1 MKLDLTLPAA
11 EAATGAVAQPVAPL
25 SAKGAD
31 LIARSLVDIGVDT
44 VFCYPG
50 GANLEMLD
58 ALSRVAITL
67 VRTEHE
73 QGAVFG
79 AQGYARATGKLG
91 VCLATSGP
99 GATNLVTGI
108 ADAASDSVPVFAIT
122 GNVATHWLGKN
133 AFQEVDIVAITKPV
147 TKLARQVREARDIP
161 AALREA
167 ATCALAGRP
176 GPVLLDFPKDI
187 QQARPDQP
195 TDKRFTAP
203 VPAGMSDETA
213 QRIAA
218 LLARSERPVI
228 YAGGGVIAS
237 GTGAQLVALAEALDC
252 PVALTMMGLGAMPDD
267 HPLLLGPLGMHGAHV
282 ANVAVNEA
290 DLVLA
295 LGVRFDDRVIG
306 DPASF
311 ARHATIVHIDVDA
324 AEIGK
329 NKPVALGVHADLRDA
344 FAGLLVHASRRNV
357 PDWHAYLRERCEA
370 HPLRAPRQAAASA
383 GGAEGANSAA
393 NADAAN
399 VLTGVDVITA
409 LAALLPP
416 QAVVTTGVGQHQ
428 MWAMQ
433 HLRLREPRTFLSSAG
448 FGTMGFGLPA
458 AIGAK
463 VALPDVP
470 VIDIDGDGSLNMSV
484 NELSTCRRYGL
495 GVKVLVIN
503 NQWLGMVRQWQDMIY
518 ARNRVASSLVDP
530 NVPDGAGDGR
540 PYPDFVTIAAG
551 YGVASARV
559 TRAHELPA
567 ALARMLEDPSE
578 PYLLDVLVAREDDV
592 YPMIPA
598 GKSYR
603 DMVFGPGQ
611 TVGPIA
617 TGAF

>member
-1 MKLDLTLPAA
+1 MKLDLTLSAA
-11 EAATGAVAQPVAPL
+11 ETATGAVAQPVAPL

-31 LIARSLVDIGVDT
+31 LIARTLVEIGVDT

-108 ADAASDSVPVFAIT
+108 ADAASDSVPVLAIT

-167 ATCALAGRP
+167 AACALAGRP

-203 VPAGMSDETA
+203 APAGMSDETA

-252 PVALTMMGLGAMPDD
+252 PVALTMMGLGAMPDE
-267 HPLLLGPLGMHGAHV
+267 HPLLLGPLGMHGAYA

-344 FAGLLVHASRRNV
+344 FAGLLAHASRRDV
-357 PDWHAYLRERCEA
+357 PDWHAYLCERREE
-370 HPLRAPRQAAASA
+370 HPLRAPRQADAHADGATDA
-383 GGAEGANSAA
+383 GGAHA
-393 NADAAN
+393 
-399 VLTGVDVITA
+399 LTGVDVITA

-416 QAVVTTGVGQHQ
+416 RAVVTTGVGQHQ

-470 VIDIDGDGSLNMSV
+470 VVDIDGDGSLNMSV

-530 NVPDGAGDGR
+530 NAPNGGNDGR

-551 YGVASARV
+551 YGVAGARV
-559 TRAHELPA
+559 TRADELPA

-611 TVGPIA
+611 TASPIA
-617 TGAF
+617 AGAF

>member
-1 MKLDLTLPAA
+1 MKLDLTLPAT

-31 LIARSLVDIGVDT
+31 LIARTLVEIGVRT

-73 QGAVFG
+73 QGSVFG

-108 ADAASDSVPVFAIT
+108 ADAASDSVPVLAIT

-133 AFQEVDIVAITKPV
+133 AFQEVDIVAITRPV

-161 AALREA
+161 AAIREA
-167 ATCALAGRP
+167 AACALAGRP

-187 QQARPDQP
+187 QQARPEQP
-195 TDKRFTAP
+195 TDKRFTAA

-218 LLARSERPVI
+218 LLAQSERPVI

-237 GTGAQLVALAEALDC
+237 GTGARLVALAEALDC

-267 HPLLLGPLGMHGAHV
+267 HRLLLGPLGMHGAHA

-306 DPASF
+306 DPAAF
-311 ARHATIVHIDVDA
+311 ARHAKIVHIDVDA

-329 NKPVALGVHADLRDA
+329 NKPVTLGVHADLRDA
-344 FAGLLVHASRRNV
+344 FAGLLAHAKRRDV
-357 PDWHAYLRERCEA
+357 PGWHAYLRERREA
-370 HPLRAPRQAAASA
+370 HPLRAPTGVPGGSA
-383 GGAEGANSAA
+383 G
-393 NADAAN
+393 
-399 VLTGVDVITA
+399 VLTGVDVISA
-409 LAALLPP
+409 LAVRLPP
-416 QAVVTTGVGQHQ
+416 EAVVTTGVGQHQ

-433 HLRLREPRTFLSSAG
+433 HLRLRAPRTFLSSAG

-463 VALPDVP
+463 VALPEVP

-530 NVPDGAGDGR
+530 NAPDGADDGR

-551 YGVASARV
+551 YGVAGARV
-559 TRAHELPA
+559 TRADELSG
-567 ALARMLEDPSE
+567 ALDRMLADPSE

-598 GKSYR
+598 GKTYR
-603 DMVFGPGQ
+603 DVVFGPGQ
-611 TVGPIA
+611 AAGPIA
-617 TGAF
+617 AGAF

>member
-11 EAATGAVAQPVAPL
+11 ETATGAVAQPVAPL
-25 SAKGAD
+25 SAKGAE
-31 LIARSLVDIGVDT
+31 LIARTLVEIGVDT

-73 QGAVFG
+73 QGSVFG

-108 ADAASDSVPVFAIT
+108 ADAASDSVPILAIT

-167 ATCALAGRP
+167 AACAMAGRP

-237 GTGAQLVALAEALDC
+237 GTGAQLVALAEALHC

-267 HPLLLGPLGMHGAHV
+267 HPLLLGPLGMHGAYV

-329 NKPVALGVHADLRDA
+329 NKAVALGVHADLRDA
-344 FAGLLVHASRRNV
+344 FAGLLAHASRRNV
-357 PDWHAYLRERCEA
+357 PDWHAYLRDRCEA
-370 HPLRAPRQAAASA
+370 HPLRAPRQAAVV
-383 GGAEGANSAA
+383 
-393 NADAAN
+393 ADAADAAD
-399 VLTGVDVITA
+399 VPDRAGTLTGVDVIAA

-433 HLRLREPRTFLSSAG
+433 HLRLRQPRTFLSSAG

-518 ARNRVASSLVDP
+518 ARNRVASSLIDP
-530 NVPDGAGDGR
+530 NAPDGASDGR

-551 YGVASARV
+551 YGVAGARV
-559 TRAHELPA
+559 TRAGDLPS
-567 ALARMLEDPSE
+567 ALARMLEDASE

-611 TVGPIA
+611 TAGPIA
-617 TGAF
+617 AGAF

>member
-1 MKLDLTLPAA
+1 M
-11 EAATGAVAQPVAPL
+11 

-31 LIARSLVDIGVDT
+31 LIARTLVEIGVDT

-58 ALSRVAITL
+58 ALSRVSITL

-73 QGAVFG
+73 QGSVFG

-108 ADAASDSVPVFAIT
+108 ADAASDSVPILAIT

-176 GPVLLDFPKDI
+176 GPVLVDFPKDI

-218 LLARSERPVI
+218 LLAKSERPVI

-237 GTGAQLVALAEALDC
+237 GTSDRLKALAEALNC

-267 HPLLLGPLGMHGAHV
+267 HPLLLGPLGMHGAYA

-295 LGVRFDDRVIG
+295 LGVRFDDRVVG
-306 DPASF
+306 DPTLF
-311 ARHATIVHIDVDA
+311 ARHAKIVHIDVDA

-329 NKPVALGVHADLRDA
+329 NKPVTLGVHADLRDA
-344 FAGLLVHASRRNV
+344 FSGLLAHATRRDV
-357 PDWHAYLRERCEA
+357 PDWHAYLGERRAA
-370 HPLRAPRQAAASA
+370 HPLRASVSPVSGENGDAS
-383 GGAEGANSAA
+383 
-393 NADAAN
+393 
-399 VLTGVDVITA
+399 VLTGVDVIAA

-416 QAVVTTGVGQHQ
+416 EAVVTTGVGQHQ

-518 ARNRVASSLVDP
+518 ARNRVASSLADP
-530 NVPDGAGDGR
+530 NAPEGADDGR

-551 YGVASARV
+551 YGVAGARV
-559 TRAHELPA
+559 TRAEELPA
-567 ALARMLEDPSE
+567 ALARMLADPSE

-603 DMVFGPGQ
+603 DVVFGPGESA
-611 TVGPIA
+611 GPIA
-617 TGAF
+617 AGAF

>member
-11 EAATGAVAQPVAPL
+11 ETVTGAVSQPVAPL

-31 LIARSLVDIGVDT
+31 LIARTLVEIGVDT

-73 QGAVFG
+73 QGSVFG

-108 ADAASDSVPVFAIT
+108 ADAASDSVPVLAIT

-133 AFQEVDIVAITKPV
+133 AFQEVDIVAITRPV
-147 TKLARQVREARDIP
+147 TKLARQVREPRDIP
-161 AALREA
+161 AAVREA
-167 ATCALAGRP
+167 AACALAGRP

-195 TDKRFTAP
+195 TDKRFAAP

-218 LLARSERPVI
+218 LLAKSERPVI

-237 GTGAQLVALAEALDC
+237 GTGARLVALAEALDC

-267 HPLLLGPLGMHGAHV
+267 HPLLLGPLGMHGAYA

-290 DLVLA
+290 DFVLA

-306 DPASF
+306 DPSSF
-311 ARHATIVHIDVDA
+311 ARHAKIVHVDVDA

-329 NKPVALGVHADLRDA
+329 NKPVTLGVHADLRDA
-344 FAGLLVHASRRNV
+344 FAGLLAHAKRRNV
-357 PDWHAYLRERCEA
+357 PDWHAYLRERREA
-370 HPLRAPRQAAASA
+370 HPLRVAQTGALGTA
-383 GGAEGANSAA
+383 G
-393 NADAAN
+393 DATG
-399 VLTGVDVITA
+399 LTGVDVITA

-416 QAVVTTGVGQHQ
+416 EAVVTTGVGQHQ

-433 HLRLREPRTFLSSAG
+433 HLRLRQPRTFLSSAG

-530 NVPDGAGDGR
+530 NVPDGADDGR

-551 YGVASARV
+551 YGVAGARV
-559 TRAHELPA
+559 TRAEALPA
-567 ALARMLEDPSE
+567 ALARMLEDPNE

-598 GKSYR
+598 GKTYR
-603 DMVFGPGQ
+603 DVVFGPGQ
-611 TVGPIA
+611 AAGPIA
-617 TGAF
+617 AGAF

>member
-1 MKLDLTLPAA
+1 MKFDLNLPTC
-11 EAATGAVAQPVAPL
+11 ENATGAMSDAVTPL
-25 SAKGAD
+25 AAKGAD
-31 LIARSLVDIGVDT
+31 LIARTLVDIGVTT

-58 ALSRVAITL
+58 ALSRVAIML

-73 QGAVFG
+73 QGAVFA
-79 AQGYARATGKLG
+79 AQGYARATGRLG

-108 ADAASDSVPVFAIT
+108 ADANSDSVPILAIT

-133 AFQEVDIVAITKPV
+133 AFQEVDIVAVTKPV
-147 TKLARQVREARDIP
+147 TKLARQVREAREIP

-167 ATCALAGRP
+167 AACALAGRP
-176 GPVLLDFPKDI
+176 GPVLVDFPKDI
-187 QQARPDQP
+187 QQARPEQP
-195 TDKRFTAP
+195 TDKRFASP
-203 VPAGMSDETA
+203 APAGMTA
-213 QRIAA
+213 DSAARIAA
-218 LLARSERPVI
+218 LLAQSERPVI

-237 GTGAQLVALAEALDC
+237 DTGAQLTALAEKLNV
-252 PVALTMMGLGAMPDD
+252 PVALTMMGLGAMADD
-267 HPLLLGPLGMHGAHV
+267 HPLLLGPLGMHGAYC

-306 DPASF
+306 NPAAF
-311 ARHATIVHIDVDA
+311 ARHAKIVHIDVDA
-324 AEIGK
+324 GEIGK
-329 NKPVALGVHADLRDA
+329 NKPVTLGVHADLRDA
-344 FAGLLVHASRRNV
+344 FDGLLAVAQRRDV
-357 PDWHAYLRERCEA
+357 DSWHAYLRDRHEA
-370 HPLRAPRQAAASA
+370 HPLRAGDAGQA
-383 GGAEGANSAA
+383 GT
-393 NADAAN
+393 
-399 VLTGVDVITA
+399 LTGVGVITA
-409 LAALLPP
+409 LAALLPAE
-416 QAVVTTGVGQHQ
+416 AVVTTGVGQHQ

-433 HLRLREPRTFLSSAG
+433 HLKLRQARTFLSSAG

-463 VALPDVP
+463 AALPDVP

-518 ARNRVASSLVDP
+518 AKNRVASSLVDP
-530 NVPDGAGDGR
+530 TAAGTPGEAH

-551 YGVASARV
+551 YGVAGARV
-559 TRAHELPA
+559 TTADALPA
-567 ALARMLEDPSE
+567 ALARMLADPQE

-592 YPMIPA
+592 FPMIPA

-611 TVGPIA
+611 ASGGIA
-617 TGAF
+617 QGAF